1 MSLNYNN
8 PLTEKNM
15 LKASFGLEKE
25 SLRIDKDGFLSH
37 TKHPFESNRN
47 IDRDFCENQIE
58 IITDVFENA
67 DDLYKNLEE
76 IQSYITKSLSE
87 LKTGQEFLWNFS
99 NPPYVKGEND
109 IPVASFKGDLK
120 SKELYRN
127 YLAEKYGKKKMLF
140 SGIHFNFSFDDE
152 LLKIGFNESGF
163 SDYKQYK
170 NNVYLQLA
178 KQLTKYSW
186 LIVYLMSASP
196 VTDGSF
202 FDDRDLGKTVVTEY
216 SSIRCGKEGYWN
228 DFVPVLKYTTIE
240 EYVKNIQ
247 EYINSGR
254 LASVSELYYP
264 IRLKP
269 KGENSLDNLVNSGVN
284 HIELRMLDINPLSPV
299 GIIKEDIYFLH
310 LLIVYLSSLEDIE
323 FDEKEQ
329 IEAVENIKNSSLLD
343 DKNICIKSGGK
354 SLSIKEE
361 ALKILENTERFF
373 NKHSNKKA
381 LQIISYQKDKILK
394 QDNRYA
400 AIVKNKFGNDYVKKG
415 IELSRKYLKA

>member
-196 VTDGSF
+196 VTDVSF
-202 FDDRDLGKTVVTEY
+202 FDYTDIGKTVVTEY

-240 EYVKNIQ
+240 EYIKNIQ

-299 GIIKEDIYFLH
+299 GIKKEDIYFLH

-343 DKNICIKSGGK
+343 DKRIHIKSGGK
-354 SLSIKEE
+354 LLPVKEE
-361 ALKILENTERFF
+361 TLKILENTENFF
-373 NKHSNKKA
+373 NKHSYKKA
-381 LQIISYQKDKILK
+381 LQIINYQKDKLLK

-400 AIVKNKFGNDYVKKG
+400 VIVKNKFGNDYVKKG

>member
-76 IQSYITKSLSE
+76 IQGYITKSLSE

-299 GIIKEDIYFLH
+299 GIKKEDIYFLH

-329 IEAVENIKNSSLLD
+329 IEAVENIKNSSLLY
-343 DKNICIKSGGK
+343 DKNICIKIGGK

-400 AIVKNKFGNDYVKKG
+400 VIVKNKFGNDYVKKG

>member
-25 SLRIDKDGFLSH
+25 SLRIDKNGFLSH

-140 SGIHFNFSFDDE
+140 SGIHFNFSFGDE

-196 VTDGSF
+196 ITDGSF
-202 FDDRDLGKTVVTEY
+202 FDDKDLGKTVVTEY

-269 KGENSLDNLVNSGVN
+269 KGENSLDNLVNSSVN

-299 GIIKEDIYFLH
+299 GIKKEDIYFLH

-343 DKNICIKSGGK
+343 DKSIYIKSGGK

-400 AIVKNKFGNDYVKKG
+400 VIVKNKFGNDYVKKG